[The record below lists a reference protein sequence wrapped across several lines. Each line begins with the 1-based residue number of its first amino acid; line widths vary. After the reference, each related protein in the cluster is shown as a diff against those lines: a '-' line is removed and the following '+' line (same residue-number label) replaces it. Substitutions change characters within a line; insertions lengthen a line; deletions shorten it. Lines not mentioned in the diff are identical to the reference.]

1 MELLNEVSF
10 LEKLEFKLID
20 MIFNRNDLKKIYYA
34 YGIDADDGE
43 VFLSRVIFEKNKLL
57 NGVKNT

>member
-20 MIFNRNDLKKIYYA
+20 MIFIRNDLKKIYYA
-34 YGIDADDGE
+34 FGIDEDDGE
-43 VFLSRVIFEKNKLL
+43 LFLS
-57 NGVKNT
+57 

>member
-20 MIFNRNDLKKIYYA
+20 MIFNRNDLKKMI
-34 YGIDADDGE
+34 
-43 VFLSRVIFEKNKLL
+43 
-57 NGVKNT
+57 